1 MLQSAQNALAAHSLY
16 ILNAARLP
24 LAGGLILNVS
34 LAGDKEIGAAAAISE
49 LLDWPLLVQGRR
61 YGWRLADTGMEDTS
75 IKVSFASF
83 ATTLRW
89 ILQ

>member
-1 MLQSAQNALAAHSLY
+1 LLQSAQNALAAHSLY

-34 LAGDKEIGAAAAISE
+34 LTGDKEIGAAAAISE
-49 LLDWPLLVQGRR
+49 LLDWPLLVRGQR

>member
-1 MLQSAQNALAAHSLY
+1 MLQSAQNALSAHSLY
-16 ILNAARLP
+16 ILNAALLP

-34 LAGDKEIGAAAAISE
+34 LTGDKEIGEAAAISE

-61 YGWRLADTGMEDTS
+61 YGWRLADSGIKDTS
-75 IKVSFASF
+75 KKVSFASC
-83 ATTLRW
+83 AATLRW